1 MDSGINC
8 LSTVILCDF
17 VRPARKTPATEA
29 HDLKLARG
37 LTLVLGV
44 FATALAFYVSR
55 FEHLIEAY
63 THIVSLFNA
72 PILGLFLLGLLTRRA
87 TFAGWAA
94 GAIVAIA
101 TTQAVQSF
109 TAIHFSYQFPLALFL
124 TVAIG
129 YAASLRPGRPPAAPL
144 HDLTV
149 WDKPHPPL

>member
-1 MDSGINC
+1 VLIH
-8 LSTVILCDF
+8 DF
-17 VRPARKTPATEA
+17 VRPVRRTPHTEVQE
-29 HDLKLARG
+29 LKLARL
-37 LTLVLGV
+37 LTLLLGA

-72 PILGLFLLGLLTRRA
+72 PILGLFLLGMLTRRA
-87 TFAGWAA
+87 DFAGWAVGA
-94 GAIVAIA
+94 GIAIA

-109 TAIHFSYQFPLALFL
+109 TPLHFSYHFPLALFL

-129 YAASLRPGRPPAAPL
+129 YAASCRPGRRPEAPL

-149 WDKPHPPL
+149 WDRHAPPL